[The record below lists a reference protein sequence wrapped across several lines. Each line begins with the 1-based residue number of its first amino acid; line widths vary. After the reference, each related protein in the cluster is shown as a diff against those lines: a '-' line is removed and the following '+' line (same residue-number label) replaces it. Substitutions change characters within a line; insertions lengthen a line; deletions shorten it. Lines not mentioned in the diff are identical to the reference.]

1 VKCPV
6 LGLYGGADQSIPQ
19 ELIEKR
25 QAALQGG
32 RQDL

>member
-6 LGLYGGADQSIPQ
+6 LALYGGADQSIPQ

-25 QAALQGG
+25 QAGG